1 MHDTL
6 LASLQNWTNFYV
18 IVGSSAGALT
28 GLQFVVMAL
37 VAEARG
43 QASMSDI
50 RAFGSPTVV
59 HFCAVLFV
67 SATVTAPWPWV
78 VGPSLN
84 LAVCG
89 AAGVVYILNA
99 IRHARRPTGYQP
111 DAEDWFWYAAL
122 PLACYFALFLTG
134 LCLRAHVQGFLFL
147 LAGIALVLLYTGIR
161 NAWDTVTYIAV
172 TRKPHGSGNGEPSK
186 RAPSNS

>member
-6 LASLQNWTNFYV
+6 LAALQSWTNFYV

-28 GLQFVVMAL
+28 GLQFVVLAL
-37 VAEARG
+37 VAQAR
-43 QASMSDI
+43 ARTSISDI

-59 HFCAVLFV
+59 HFCAVLFI

-78 VGPSLN
+78 AGPSLN
-84 LAVCG
+84 LALCG

-111 DAEDWFWYAAL
+111 DAEDWFWYGAVPLVSYLAL
-122 PLACYFALFLTG
+122 LLTG
-134 LCLRAHVQGFLFL
+134 LLLRAHTEGFLFL
-147 LAGIALVLLYTGIR
+147 LAGVALVLLYTGIR
-161 NAWDTVTYIAV
+161 NSWDTVTYIAV
-172 TRKPHGSGNGEPSK
+172 TGIPQASGHTESSTPASID
-186 RAPSNS
+186 